1 MIPSI
6 TITDLLQYN
15 GLNIIDIRNEQSY
28 NNNHIPG
35 AINIPFEKL
44 IVNPEK
50 YLNKDK
56 KYFIYC
62 QRGITSSKTCQILI
76 NKGYKVIDIIGGYE
90 EWIMKK

>member
-6 TITDLLQYN
+6 TITDLLQYT
-15 GLNIIDIRNEQSY
+15 GLNIIDIRSEQSY

-50 YLNKDK
+50 YLNKDQ
-56 KYFIYC
+56 KYF
-62 QRGITSSKTCQILI
+62 
-76 NKGYKVIDIIGGYE
+76 
-90 EWIMKK
+90 

>member
-15 GLNIIDIRNEQSY
+15 GLNIIDIRSEQSY

-50 YLNKDK
+50 YLSRDK

-62 QRGITSSKTCQILI
+62 QRGITSPRTCQILI
-76 NKGYKVIDIIGGYE
+76 NKGYKTVDIIGGYE